1 MILCQFAGW
10 KVGKVGSSMPQVYP
24 FEMWIWFTPSWLGCG
39 LHPATTRSDVDL
51 PSILRPKYRRDQQP
65 KEHQPDDRILGPF
78 PRYIEPDNL

>member
-10 KVGKVGSSMPQVYP
+10 KVGSSMPQVYP
-24 FEMWIWFTPSWLGCG
+24 FERWVWFTPTWLGYG
-39 LHPATTRSDVDL
+39 LHPATTRSDVDR

-65 KEHQPDDRILGPF
+65 KEHKPDDRILGPF